1 MNKLRTT
8 ITAIGKY
15 TPKRILTNPELEK
28 MVDTTD
34 EWIRTRTGVVERH
47 IVEKGEATSDMG
59 AAAFEDMK
67 NRFSVD
73 PLDIDIIIVATV
85 TPDMFFPST
94 AALIQHS
101 IGAKNAWGFDLSAAC
116 SGFLYALVAGLQFIE
131 TGQHQKVLIFGADTM
146 SSITDYTDRNTCVLF
161 GDAASVVLLEP
172 TKGNDDSGII
182 DSIVKM
188 DGAGQKYLYMAGGGS
203 KNPPTHETVDKK
215 MHYLYQEGR
224 PVFKFAVSKM
234 VETATEI
241 LERNSLTG
249 QDITLFVPHQANIRI
264 INACASKLKLKDEQV
279 MRNIDKYANTTAATI
294 PLGLIEAMDEK
305 RIKKGDIILLT
316 AFGGGFTWGSILLR
330 WGFNYG

>member
-1 MNKLRTT
+1 LKKIRTT

-15 TPKRILTNPELEK
+15 TPRRILTNFDLEK

-34 EWIRTRTGVVERH
+34 EWIRSRTGIVERH
-47 IVEKGEATSDMG
+47 IVEKGEATSNMG

-67 NRFSVD
+67 NRFGVD
-73 PLDIDIIIVATV
+73 PLDIDLIVVATI

-94 AALIQHS
+94 AALIQYS

-116 SGFLYALVAGLQFIE
+116 SGFLYALAVGSQFIE
-131 TGQHQKVLIFGADTM
+131 TGQHQKVLVVGADTM

-161 GDAASVVLLEP
+161 GDAAGVVLLEP
-172 TKGNDDSGII
+172 AKDDDDSGIM
-182 DSIVKM
+182 DYIVKM
-188 DGAGQKYLYMAGGGS
+188 DGAGQKHLYILGGGS
-203 KNPPTHETVDKK
+203 RNPSTYETVEKK
-215 MHYLYQEGR
+215 MHFVYQEGR
-224 PVFKFAVSKM
+224 PVYKFAVSKM
-234 VETATEI
+234 AEAAIEI

-249 QDITLFVPHQANIRI
+249 EDIALFVPHQANIRI
-264 INACASKLKLKDEQV
+264 IDACASRLKLKDEQV

-305 RIKKGDIILLT
+305 RIKKGDIVLLT